1 MEYSAAE
8 KAIVWLAA
16 HSGLDYRAR
25 VAFLRS
31 LKDPALVFTDE
42 VLLPKDGKTRLHEAD
57 ALVKSLEKHN
67 RFALTLLA
75 EDYPEPLKHIH
86 EPPLV
91 LFGEGRRELLKRR
104 KFCIVGSRVTPPWA
118 EKCGR
123 QISERLSDKFCIVT
137 GLAEGGD
144 RAAVDG
150 ALAGGNLI
158 CVLPCG
164 LDVCYPAA
172 HSTLKERIAKRGL
185 LLSEYAPDEGVT
197 RYAFHARNRILA
209 GLSEG
214 VLVLSAGARSGTLI
228 TANCA
233 VDYGRDVFA
242 LPHNVGV
249 SKGEGCNELIKRGA
263 YLVTDVEDILA
274 VYGMT
279 ENGAP
284 MPELTDEEARVMQ
297 VLSEGEL
304 HAAVIADRAGMRI
317 FEASAVLSALEIKG
331 LAVKSGG
338 NRYSAVSSVK

>member
-8 KAIVWLAA
+8 KAIVWLVA

-42 VLLPKDGKTRLHEAD
+42 ISLPKDGKTRLYEAD
-57 ALVKSLEKHN
+57 ALVEELEKRG
-67 RFALTLLA
+67 RFALTLLSD
-75 EDYPEPLKHIH
+75 DYPELLKHIF

-91 LFGEGRRELLKRR
+91 LFGEGRRELLKCR

-150 ALAGGNLI
+150 ALGSGNLI
-158 CVLPCG
+158 CVLPSG
-164 LDVCYPAA
+164 LNVCYPAA
-172 HSTLKERIAKRGL
+172 HSALRERIAKRGL
-185 LLSEYAPDEGVT
+185 LLSEYPPDEGVT
-197 RYAFHARNRILA
+197 KYAFHARNRILA

-214 VLVLSAGARSGTLI
+214 VLVLSSGARSGTLI

-233 VDYGRDVFA
+233 LDYDRDVFA
-242 LPHNVGV
+242 LPHVGGV

-263 YLVTDVEDILA
+263 YLATGAQDILA
-274 VYGMT
+274 VYSMT
-279 ENGAP
+279 ENEEP
-284 MPELTDEEARVMQ
+284 MPELSEEEARVME
-297 VLSEGEL
+297 VLREGEL
-304 HAAVIADRAGMRI
+304 HAAVIAERAGMRI

>member
-8 KAIVWLAA
+8 KAIVWLAGC
-16 HSGLDYRAR
+16 SGLDYRAR

-31 LKDPALVFTDE
+31 IKDPALVFTDE
-42 VLLPKDGKTRLHEAD
+42 VSLPQDGKARLDEAD
-57 ALVKSLEKHN
+57 ALVKSLEKHD
-67 RFALTLLA
+67 RFALTLLS
-75 EDYPEPLKHIH
+75 EDYPELLKHIS

-91 LFGEGRRELLKRR
+91 LFGEGNRALLKRR

-150 ALAGGNLI
+150 ALGSGNLI

-164 LDVCYPAA
+164 LNVCYPAA
-172 HSTLKERIAKRGL
+172 HASLKERIARRGL
-185 LLSEYAPDEGVT
+185 LLSEYPSDEGVT
-197 RYAFHARNRILA
+197 KYAFHARNRILA

-214 VLVLSAGARSGTLI
+214 VLVLSAGARSGTFI

-233 VDYGRDVFA
+233 LDCGRDVFA

-249 SKGEGCNELIKRGA
+249 TKGEGCNELIKRGA
-263 YLVTDVEDILA
+263 YLATGVEDVLA

-279 ENGAP
+279 ENEAP
-284 MPELTDEEARVMQ
+284 MPELTEEEGRVME

-304 HAAVIADRAGMRI
+304 HAAVIAERTQMRV
-317 FEASAVLSALEIKG
+317 FEVTAILSSLEIKG
-331 LAVKSGG
+331 LCVKSGG
-338 NRYSAVSSVK
+338 NRYSAVASVK

>member
-8 KAIVWLAA
+8 KAIVWLAVY
-16 HSGLDYRAR
+16 SGLEYRAR

-31 LKDPALVFTDE
+31 LKDPALIFTDK
-42 VLLPKDGKTRLHEAD
+42 VSLPKDGNTRFREAD
-57 ALVKSLEKHN
+57 TLVKELERRG
-67 RFALTLLA
+67 RFALTPLSD
-75 EDYPEPLKHIH
+75 DYPELLKHAF
-86 EPPLV
+86 EPPLA
-91 LFGEGRRELLKRR
+91 LFGEGNSELLKRR

-123 QISERLSDKFCIVT
+123 KISERLSDKFCIVT

-150 ALAGGNLI
+150 AIESGNLI

-164 LDVCYPAA
+164 LNVCYPAV
-172 HSTLKERIAKRGL
+172 HSALKERIAKRGL
-185 LLSEYAPDEGVT
+185 LLSEYLPDEGVT
-197 RYAFHARNRILA
+197 KYAFHARNRILA

-214 VLVLSAGARSGTLI
+214 VLVISAGARSGTLI

-233 VDYGRDVFA
+233 LDCDRDVFA
-242 LPHNVGV
+242 FPHNAGV

-263 YLVTDVEDILA
+263 YLVTDASDILA

-279 ENGAP
+279 EKEAP
-284 MPELTDEEARVMQ
+284 LPELTPEEARVME
-297 VLSEGEL
+297 VLREGEL
-304 HAAVIADRAGMRI
+304 HAAVIAERAGMRI

-338 NRYSAVSSVK
+338 NRYSAVSAVK